1 MSNLSSTSHKIM
13 AQNLLEIDCFKSIQ
27 SVKKLVIPFNFL
39 EKCKKKKGKRN
50 SFFPLNIYAL
60 CKLIDFRSVYVL
72 HP

>member
-39 EKCKKKKGKRN
+39 EKCKKKKEKETV
-50 SFFPLNIYAL
+50 FF
-60 CKLIDFRSVYVL
+60 
-72 HP
+72 H